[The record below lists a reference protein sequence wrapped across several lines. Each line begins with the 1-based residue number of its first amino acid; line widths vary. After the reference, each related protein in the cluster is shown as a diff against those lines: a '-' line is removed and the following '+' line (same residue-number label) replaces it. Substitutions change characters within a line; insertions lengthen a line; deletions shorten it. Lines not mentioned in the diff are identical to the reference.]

1 MVKRIVGIVSL
12 VGLIGYA
19 VGFVSL
25 CNSSL
30 FDNGN
35 ARAAFLGPLVG
46 AGIWIILGRRLNFFS
61 VFEHELTHLIF
72 SLVMFQKPRS
82 FYASERRGHV
92 TCARGNF
99 IDGLAPYYFPTFSYL
114 MLAFYPLLKPAAH
127 PYFFPVLGFT
137 TGYHIVSNIAEFK
150 PRESDIR
157 RHGVAFSLV
166 FCLFAGAL
174 TVGFLLGFV
183 RGGLGGGLDFIAAGW
198 REVGALMLA
207 LLRWLWSFLSGLL

>member
-1 MVKRIVGIVSL
+1 MVRRIVAIVSL
-12 VGLIGYA
+12 VGLVGYS
-19 VGFVSL
+19 VVFVSL
-25 CNSSL
+25 CTSGL
-30 FDNGN
+30 FEIDNF
-35 ARAAFLGPLVG
+35 RAAFLGLLIGVG
-46 AGIWIILGRRLNFFS
+46 LWIILGRRLNFFS

-92 TCARGNF
+92 TCERGNF

-114 MLAFYPLLKPAAH
+114 ILALYPLLKPTAH

-157 RHGVAFSLV
+157 RYGVAFSLV
-166 FCLFAGAL
+166 FCLFAGVL

-183 RGGLGGGLDFIAAGW
+183 KEGFGGGLDFIAAGW
-198 REVGALMLA
+198 RAVGAMMLA
-207 LLRWLWSFLSGLL
+207 LLRRAWGLLADLL

>member
-1 MVKRIVGIVSL
+1 MVKRIVAIASIVGF
-12 VGLIGYA
+12 VGYA
-19 VGFVSL
+19 VVFASL

-30 FDNGN
+30 FEIGN
-35 ARAAFLGPLVG
+35 FRAAFLGLLVG

-72 SLVMFQKPRS
+72 SLIMFQKPRS

-92 TCARGNF
+92 TCERGNF
-99 IDGLAPYYFPTFSYL
+99 VDGLAPYYFPTFSYL
-114 MLAFYPLLKPAAH
+114 MLAFYPLLKPTAH

-137 TGYHIVSNIAEFK
+137 TGYHIISNIAEFK

-157 RHGVAFSLV
+157 RYGAAFSLV
-166 FCLFAGAL
+166 FCLFAGVL

-183 RGGLGGGLDFIAAGW
+183 RGGFGGGLSFIAAGW
-198 REVGALMLA
+198 SQVGAMVLA
-207 LLRWLWSFLSGLL
+207 LLRWVWGLLAGLV